1 MFMGSILIFDYDG
14 VIVDSLDLFM
24 DYFIQACTQ
33 EGFEEIGSKQVF
45 LSLFDGNMFEKML
58 EKGMSREQI
67 KRIMYFMRDELVLN
81 QGKLQVFPGMRQV
94 LKTLSS
100 NNSLYII
107 TSNESHVVNQF
118 LSLHQ
123 LTMFKDIIGSEKE
136 PSKVKKIQMIKEQ
149 NGHKDVFYIGDTVG
163 DIIEGKKAKVDTVAV
178 SWGWHDLQ
186 KLRKIDPAYL
196 VSRPEDLIHL
206 FP

>member
-24 DYFIQACTQ
+24 DYFIQACKQ

-81 QGKLQVFPGMRQV
+81 QEKLQVFPGMRQV

-178 SWGWHDLQ
+178 SWGWHDLK

>member
-1 MFMGSILIFDYDG
+1 MGSILIFDYDG

-24 DYFIQACTQ
+24 DYFIQACKQ

-58 EKGMSREQI
+58 ERGMSREQI
-67 KRIMYFMRDELVLN
+67 RRIMYFMRDELVLN
-81 QGKLQVFPGMRQV
+81 QEKLQVFPGMKQV
-94 LKTLSS
+94 LKTLSQ

-123 LTMFKDIIGSEKE
+123 MTMFKDIIGSEKE
-136 PSKVKKIQMIKEQ
+136 PSKVKKIQLIKEQ
-149 NGHKDVFYIGDTVG
+149 NGHNKVFYIGDTLG
-163 DIIEGKKAKVDTVAV
+163 DIIEGKKANVDTVAV
-178 SWGWHDLQ
+178 SWGWHDLT
-186 KLRKIDPAYL
+186 KLRKIDPAYF
-196 VSRPEDLIHL
+196 VSKPEELIHL
-206 FP
+206 FS

>member
-1 MFMGSILIFDYDG
+1 MGSILIFDYDG

-24 DYFIQACTQ
+24 DYFIQACKQ

-81 QGKLQVFPGMRQV
+81 QEKLQVFPGMRQV

-123 LTMFKDIIGSEKE
+123 LTMFKNIIGSEKE
-136 PSKVKKIQMIKEQ
+136 PSKVKKIQMIIEQ
-149 NGHKDVFYIGDTVG
+149 NGHNNVFYIGDTVG
-163 DIIEGKKAKVDTVAV
+163 DILEGKKAKVDTVAV

-186 KLRKIDPAYL
+186 KLRKIDPSYL

>member
-24 DYFIQACTQ
+24 DYFIQACKQ

-81 QGKLQVFPGMRQV
+81 QEKLQVFPGMRQV

-118 LSLHQ
+118 LSLHK
-123 LTMFKDIIGSEKE
+123 LTMFKNIIGSEKE
-136 PSKVKKIQMIKEQ
+136 PSKVKKIQMIIEQ
-149 NGHKDVFYIGDTVG
+149 NGHNNVFYIGDTVG
-163 DIIEGKKAKVDTVAV
+163 DILEGKKAKVDTVAV

-186 KLRKIDPAYL
+186 KLRKIDPSYL

>member
-1 MFMGSILIFDYDG
+1 MGSILIFDYDG

-24 DYFIQACTQ
+24 DYFIQACKQ

-81 QGKLQVFPGMRQV
+81 QEKLQVFPGMRQV

-123 LTMFKDIIGSEKE
+123 LTMFKNIIGSEKE
-136 PSKVKKIQMIKEQ
+136 PSKVKKIQMIIEQ
-149 NGHKDVFYIGDTVG
+149 NGHNNVFYIGDTVG
-163 DIIEGKKAKVDTVAV
+163 DILEGKKAKVDTVAV

-186 KLRKIDPAYL
+186 KLRKIYPSYL

>member
-1 MFMGSILIFDYDG
+1 MGSILIFDYDG